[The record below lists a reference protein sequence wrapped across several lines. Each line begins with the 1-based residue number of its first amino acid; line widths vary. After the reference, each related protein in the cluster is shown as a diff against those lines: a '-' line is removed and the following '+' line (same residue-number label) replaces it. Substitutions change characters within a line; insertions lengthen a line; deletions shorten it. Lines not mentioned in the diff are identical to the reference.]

1 MDKFSYAIGL
11 GIGQNLLSMG
21 AKGIAVD
28 DFAQAIKDVLEGN
41 QTAISHTEARDI
53 VNKYFAELEEKM
65 NAANIEAGKKF
76 LEENKKREGVVTLP
90 SGLQYEVITEGNVG
104 HYAKATDQVQCHY
117 EGTLIDGTLFDSSIK
132 RGQPAT
138 FGVNQ
143 VIPGWVEALQL
154 MPEGAKWKLY
164 IPSDLAYGAQG
175 AGEMIPPHST
185 LVFEV
190 ELQKILS
197 KETTSKSKM
206 KKVTFLMALA
216 VAAGMAS
223 CTAQSPKADLKT
235 DIDSLSY
242 AIGMARTEGLDQYL
256 AQQGIDSTQ
265 MSEFLK
271 GFNEG
276 AAKIDKKD
284 VAYMA
289 GLQVGQMVSKQW
301 VEGFNQQIFGND
313 STQSI
318 SRENLLAGFV
328 AGVIGKGGAMDMM
341 KAQEYMRTQMD
352 AIKEKATAE
361 KYADNKAA
369 GEKFL
374 AENKA
379 KEGVV
384 TTPSGLQYKIITKGN
399 GAVPADSSK
408 VKVNYKGTLIDG
420 TEFDSSY
427 KRNEPATFR
436 ANQVIKG
443 WTEAL
448 TMMPVGSKWEL
459 YIPYDLAY
467 GSRETGSQIK
477 PFSTLIF
484 EVELLGIEK

>member
-1 MDKFSYAIGL
+1 
-11 GIGQNLLSMG
+11 
-21 AKGIAVD
+21 
-28 DFAQAIKDVLEGN
+28 
-41 QTAISHTEARDI
+41 
-53 VNKYFAELEEKM
+53 
-65 NAANIEAGKKF
+65 
-76 LEENKKREGVVTLP
+76 
-90 SGLQYEVITEGNVG
+90 
-104 HYAKATDQVQCHY
+104 
-117 EGTLIDGTLFDSSIK
+117 
-132 RGQPAT
+132 
-138 FGVNQ
+138 
-143 VIPGWVEALQL
+143 
-154 MPEGAKWKLY
+154 
-164 IPSDLAYGAQG
+164 
-175 AGEMIPPHST
+175 
-185 LVFEV
+185 
-190 ELQKILS
+190 
-197 KETTSKSKM
+197 M

-477 PFSTLIF
+477 PFSTLVF

>member
-1 MDKFSYAIGL
+1 
-11 GIGQNLLSMG
+11 
-21 AKGIAVD
+21 
-28 DFAQAIKDVLEGN
+28 
-41 QTAISHTEARDI
+41 
-53 VNKYFAELEEKM
+53 
-65 NAANIEAGKKF
+65 
-76 LEENKKREGVVTLP
+76 
-90 SGLQYEVITEGNVG
+90 
-104 HYAKATDQVQCHY
+104 
-117 EGTLIDGTLFDSSIK
+117 
-132 RGQPAT
+132 
-138 FGVNQ
+138 
-143 VIPGWVEALQL
+143 
-154 MPEGAKWKLY
+154 
-164 IPSDLAYGAQG
+164 
-175 AGEMIPPHST
+175 
-185 LVFEV
+185 
-190 ELQKILS
+190 
-197 KETTSKSKM
+197 M

-265 MSEFLK
+265 MADFLK

-276 AAKIDKKD
+276 ASKTSKKD

-289 GLQVGQMVSKQW
+289 GLQIGQMVGKQW
-301 VEGFNQQIFGND
+301 VEGLNQQIFGND
-313 STQSI
+313 STSTQSI

-328 AGVIGKGGAMDMM
+328 AGVIGKGGAMDML

-361 KYADNKAA
+361 RYADNKAA

-374 AENKA
+374 AENKT

-384 TTPSGLQYKIITKGN
+384 TTPSGLQYKIITKGT
-399 GAVPADSSK
+399 GAIPADTSK

-427 KRNEPATFR
+427 KRKEPATFR
-436 ANQVIKG
+436 ADQVIKG

-459 YIPYDLAY
+459 YIPQELAY
-467 GSRETGSQIK
+467 GSRETGGQIK
-477 PFSTLIF
+477 PFSALIF
-484 EVELLGIEK
+484 EVELLDIEK